1 MRISTHFFKLIKLY
15 IYISKLKTMSLWGPL
30 ADRYKHEQPR
40 KILSLDGG
48 GIRGVLTLEIL
59 LELETQLRTAFEKD
73 DSFRLSDFFDYIGGT
88 STGAIIAAGLA
99 KGMSVQ
105 QLLDFYE
112 QKGEAMFDK
121 AFLLKRVRYFYN
133 EGPLLKE
140 LKNTFGNGDID
151 LQSGGFKSL
160 LLVVTMNRSTD
171 SPWPISNNPDAR
183 FNRPDRPD
191 CNLRIPLYQLVR
203 ASTAAP
209 AYFRPETLQWDP
221 KNPDKTFVFVDGG
234 VTPYNNPAFLMYRMA
249 TQKPYN
255 LNWKTG
261 EKQLLIVSVG
271 TGSAPS
277 PGVYDNLL
285 ETVKELPNNL
295 MYTMQVD
302 QDINCRTVGRCCFGA
317 PIDRE
322 LGDMIPLDENGKIL
336 QLDSDAN
343 RHFSYVRYNADLST
357 EGLDTLGLPHID
369 SDDVRQMDSVEFISQ
384 LREVGR
390 AAGQQVNVAAHFG
403 SFIPKPASN

>member
-1 MRISTHFFKLIKLY
+1 M
-15 IYISKLKTMSLWGPL
+15 SKWGPL
-30 ADRYKHEQPR
+30 TARYEKNDRPR

-59 LELETQLRTAFEKD
+59 LELERQLKTELGED
-73 DSFRLSDFFDYIGGT
+73 DTFRLSSYFDYIGGT
-88 STGAIIAAGLA
+88 STGAIIAAGLSR
-99 KGMSVQ
+99 GMSVYE
-105 QLLDFYE
+105 LLQFYE

-121 AFLLKRVRYFYN
+121 AFLLKRVKHFYN

-140 LKNTFGNGDID
+140 LQNTFGKGDID
-151 LQSGGFKSL
+151 LQSGEFKTL

-171 SPWPISNNPDAR
+171 SPWPISNNPDAKY
-183 FNRPDRPD
+183 NAQGRPD

-209 AYFRPETLQWDP
+209 AYFKPETLQWDS
-221 KNPDKTFVFVDGG
+221 KNPEKTFVFVDGG

-249 TQKPYN
+249 TQAPYN

-261 EKQLLIVSVG
+261 EKELLIVSVG

-277 PGVYDNLL
+277 PGAYNNLL
-285 ETVKELPNNL
+285 DTLKELPNNL

-302 QDINCRTVGRCCFGA
+302 QDINCRTVGRCIFAA

-322 LGDMIPLDENGKIL
+322 LNDLIPLDREGKVL
-336 QLDSDAN
+336 PLLSDAG
-343 RHFSYVRYNADLST
+343 RHFSYVRYNADLSE
-357 EGLDTLGLPHID
+357 EGLAKMELSHIE
-369 SDDVRQMDSVEFISQ
+369 SDDVRQMDSVEFIPQ

-390 AAGQQVNVAAHFG
+390 TVGAKQVNVVEHFANFLHE
-403 SFIPKPASN
+403 SY

>member
-1 MRISTHFFKLIKLY
+1 MDQ
-15 IYISKLKTMSLWGPL
+15 SKWGPL
-30 ADRYKHEQPR
+30 AARYGQEQQQR
-40 KILSLDGG
+40 KILALDGG

-59 LELETQLRTAFEKD
+59 LELEKQLRSALNKGD
-73 DSFRLSDFFDYIGGT
+73 AFRLSDFFDYIGGT
-88 STGAIIAAGLA
+88 STGAIIAAGLSL
-99 KGMSVQ
+99 GMSVQ

-121 AFLLKRVRYFYN
+121 AFLLKRGKYFYN
-133 EGPLLKE
+133 DGPLARE
-140 LKNTFGNGDID
+140 LKNTFGDGPID
-151 LQSGGFKSL
+151 LRSGVFKSL

-171 SPWPISNNPDAR
+171 SPWPISNNPDAV
-183 FNRPDRPD
+183 FNDATHKD
-191 CNLRIPLYQLVR
+191 CNLRIPVYQLVR

-221 KNPDKTFVFVDGG
+221 LDPEKTFVFVDGG

-249 TQKPYN
+249 TQNAYR

-261 EKQLLIVSVG
+261 EKNLLVVSVG

-285 ETVKELPNNL
+285 ETLKELPSNL
-295 MYTMQVD
+295 MYAMQVNE
-302 QDINCRTVGRCCFGA
+302 DINCRTVGRCVFGA

-322 LGDMIPLDENGKIL
+322 LGDMIPLDENGKPLGI
-336 QLDSDAN
+336 DSDAN
-343 RHFSYVRYNADLST
+343 RHFSYVRYNADLS
-357 EGLDTLGLPHID
+357 EKGLADVGLSHID
-369 SDDVRQMDSVEFISQ
+369 SDNVREMDSVKYMDQ

-390 AAGQQVNVAAHFG
+390 TVGGKQVNVQGHFK
-403 SFIPKPASN
+403 SFVSSQA